1 MVTDGN
7 CGNSFDSFNLIHI
20 SGQRLH
26 FSYQRQPSIPTQ
38 GSQTEILFFRE
49 LLQGPACPAL
59 LHLSLTLS
67 SGGSAAPKLRLN
79 VTSADTKCWLCQAAT
94 VLMLTP
100 LAADLAFFCVCEN
113 HPSCSEGSC
122 SWGSHFPWLCSFVLP
137 AQGKT
142 SNATKSEI

>member
-1 MVTDGN
+1 MTDGN
-7 CGNSFDSFNLIHI
+7 RGNSFGSFNLIHI

-26 FSYQRQPSIPTQ
+26 FSYQKQPSIPTQ
-38 GSQTEILFFRE
+38 GPQTEILIS
-49 LLQGPACPAL
+49 QGAPAGTCLPCSA
-59 LHLSLTLS
+59 HLSLTLS
-67 SGGSAAPKLRLN
+67 SGGSAAPKLHLN

-113 HPSCSEGSC
+113 HSSSPEGSC

-137 AQGKT
+137 GQRKT